1 MFFARVPISVPTKN
15 LAFKCY
21 ISITSLMS
29 STDTTSLGLKAIVA
43 RNATKLNETVTK
55 EKTRYRNKQNKQIK
69 QNKTRKPLQ
78 LTKI

>member
-1 MFFARVPISVPTKN
+1 
-15 LAFKCY
+15 
-21 ISITSLMS
+21 MS

>member
-1 MFFARVPISVPTKN
+1 M
-15 LAFKCY
+15 L
-21 ISITSLMS
+21 SI
-29 STDTTSLGLKAIVA
+29 DTTKFVLRAIVA